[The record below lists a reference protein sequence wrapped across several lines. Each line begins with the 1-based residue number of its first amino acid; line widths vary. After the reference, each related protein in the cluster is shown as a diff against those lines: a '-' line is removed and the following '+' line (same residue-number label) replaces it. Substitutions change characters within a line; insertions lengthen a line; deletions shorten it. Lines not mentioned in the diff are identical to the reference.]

1 MILSA
6 FSAGAGL
13 LFTINLIDQIVDYE
27 HNYCYCYYYDCCS
40 AGSYQCMCYIYRL
53 WLCTFTLAVSGGA
66 VLLLPLS
73 IIANE
78 ALLIFPNSYYLQWI
92 NSSLI
97 SGQKCLT
104 VPVV

>member
-1 MILSA
+1 VFYVIL
-6 FSAGAGL
+6 
-13 LFTINLIDQIVDYE
+13 
-27 HNYCYCYYYDCCS
+27 
-40 AGSYQCMCYIYRL
+40 CMVFGVLRL

-97 SGQKCLT
+97 SGAIII
-104 VPVV
+104 

>member
-1 MILSA
+1 MLVSA
-6 FSAGAGL
+6 ESVVF
-13 LFTINLIDQIVDYE
+13 
-27 HNYCYCYYYDCCS
+27 
-40 AGSYQCMCYIYRL
+40 RL

-92 NSSLI
+92 KASLI
-97 SGQKCLT
+97 SGLQLAFRSHKLQFI
-104 VPVV
+104 VVWQYRC

>member
-1 MILSA
+1 
-6 FSAGAGL
+6 
-13 LFTINLIDQIVDYE
+13 
-27 HNYCYCYYYDCCS
+27 
-40 AGSYQCMCYIYRL
+40 
-53 WLCTFTLAVSGGA
+53 

-97 SGQKCLT
+97 SGLHIVTASLFTGNEQPCG
-104 VPVV
+104 